1 MTIDPSAAG
10 GASFGGASVLD
21 DLAWRGLI
29 AHSTDLDALRAEL
42 ATGPITLYCGFDPT
56 APSLHVGHLAQTLTA
71 RRFQLAGH
79 LPLALVGGATGMIGD
94 PKPTSERTLNEAEV
108 VVAWSD
114 GIRRQLERFFDFE
127 GPAAARM
134 VNNHDWTA
142 PMSVIEFLRDIGKH
156 FSVNRMLDREA
167 VARRLADQGISY
179 TEFSYVLL
187 QSMDYLELFRRYGCR
202 LQTGGSDQ
210 FGNIVAGVDLVRR
223 VEGASVHA
231 LTTPLMTKADGTK
244 FGKTEGGAVWLD
256 PGAHQPVRLLP
267 VLAQHRRP
275 RRRGQPAH
283 VLLPHPGGD
292 RGPRCGGRRAPGGA
306 RRPAGAGP
314 GADRDGARR
323 RRPWRPWRRPS
334 RALFGSGELREVP
347 EATLDAALRE
357 TEFGELVV
365 PTGSAV
371 GAIDLL
377 VAAGLAASKG
387 AARRTIA
394 EGGASVN
401 NVRIADESAAFTHD
415 DTLAGG
421 WLVVRRGRRAVA
433 GVRVVAGL
441 TAADGR
447 LSGPSEPKAPTT
459 WAISCSQGW
468 GFDRVRWA
476 RVQFYLPTAREERT
490 ASKSLK
496 GRPAG
501 PSQRLPEQRSRSSL
515 RACTGHNRRTDLP
528 GRDAVEHRRPGFD
541 SRKRAG

>member
-10 GASFGGASVLD
+10 GGPFGGASVLD

-114 GIRRQLERFFDFE
+114 GIRSQLERFFDFE

-187 QSMDYLELFRRYGCR
+187 QSMDYLALFRRYGCR

-256 PGAHQPVRLLP
+256 PDLTSPYAFYQFWLNTDDRDVAGNLRMFSFRSREEIEALDVEVAERPAARAGQRA
-267 VLAQHRRP
+267 LAQELTEMVH
-275 RRRGQPAH
+275 
-283 VLLPHPGGD
+283 
-292 RGPRCGGRRAPGGA
+292 GPQALA
-306 RRPAGAGP
+306 AVEA
-314 GADRDGARR
+314 A
-323 RRPWRPWRRPS
+323 S

-357 TEFGELVV
+357 TEFGEVVV
-365 PTGSAV
+365 PNGSAV

-401 NVRIADESAAFTHD
+401 NARIVDDATTFTLD
-415 DTLAGG
+415 DTIAGG
-421 WLVVRRGRRAVA
+421 WLVVRRGRRAVS
-433 GVRVVAGL
+433 GVRL
-441 TAADGR
+441 TAG
-447 LSGPSEPKAPTT
+447 
-459 WAISCSQGW
+459 
-468 GFDRVRWA
+468 
-476 RVQFYLPTAREERT
+476 
-490 ASKSLK
+490 
-496 GRPAG
+496 
-501 PSQRLPEQRSRSSL
+501 
-515 RACTGHNRRTDLP
+515 
-528 GRDAVEHRRPGFD
+528 
-541 SRKRAG
+541 

>member
-1 MTIDPSAAG
+1 MRAMTIDPSTPDQLP
-10 GASFGGASVLD
+10 FGGASVLD

-56 APSLHVGHLAQTLTA
+56 APSMHVGHLAQTLTA

-79 LPLALVGGATGMIGD
+79 RPLALVGGATGMIGD

-108 VVAWSD
+108 VAAWSD
-114 GIRRQLERFFDFE
+114 GIRRQLERFFDFD

-134 VNNHDWTA
+134 VNNHEWTA

-167 VARRLADQGISY
+167 VARRLADQGISF

-223 VEGASVHA
+223 VEGVSVHA
-231 LTTPLMTKADGTK
+231 LTTPLMLKADGTK

-256 PGAHQPVRLLP
+256 PDLTSPYAFYQFWLNTDDRDVPGNLRMFSFRTREEIEALDVELAERPAARAGQRA
-267 VLAQHRRP
+267 LAQELTAMVH
-275 RRRGQPAH
+275 
-283 VLLPHPGGD
+283 
-292 RGPRCGGRRAPGGA
+292 GPEALA
-306 RRPAGAGP
+306 AVEA
-314 GADRDGARR
+314 A
-323 RRPWRPWRRPS
+323 S

-347 EATLDAALRE
+347 PATLDAALRE
-357 TEFGELVV
+357 TEFAEVSV
-365 PTGSAV
+365 PSGSAV

-377 VAAGLAASKG
+377 VAAGLAPSKG

-401 NVRIADESAAFTHD
+401 NVRIPD
-415 DTLAGG
+415 DTATYALEDALVGG

-433 GVRVVAGL
+433 GVRLV
-441 TAADGR
+441 
-447 LSGPSEPKAPTT
+447 
-459 WAISCSQGW
+459 
-468 GFDRVRWA
+468 
-476 RVQFYLPTAREERT
+476 
-490 ASKSLK
+490 
-496 GRPAG
+496 
-501 PSQRLPEQRSRSSL
+501 
-515 RACTGHNRRTDLP
+515 TG
-528 GRDAVEHRRPGFD
+528 
-541 SRKRAG
+541 

>member
-1 MTIDPSAAG
+1 MRAMTLDESAAG
-10 GASFGGASVLD
+10 SAPFGGASVLD
-21 DLAWRGLI
+21 DLEWRGLI

-94 PKPTSERTLNEAEV
+94 PKPTSERVLNEAEV
-108 VVAWSD
+108 VAAWSD

-167 VARRLADQGISY
+167 VARRLADQGISF

-187 QSMDYLELFRRYGCR
+187 QSMDYLELHRRYGCR

-223 VEGASVHA
+223 VEGVSVHA

-256 PGAHQPVRLLP
+256 PALTSPYAFYQFWLNTDDRDVSGNLRMFSFRSREEIEALDVEVAERPAARAGQRA
-267 VLAQHRRP
+267 LAQELTEMVH
-275 RRRGQPAH
+275 
-283 VLLPHPGGD
+283 
-292 RGPRCGGRRAPGGA
+292 
-306 RRPAGAGP
+306 
-314 GADRDGARR
+314 GADALAAVEAA
-323 RRPWRPWRRPS
+323 S

-357 TEFGELVV
+357 TEFGELAV
-365 PTGSAV
+365 PDGAAV
-371 GAIDLL
+371 GAVDLL
-377 VAAGLAASKG
+377 VAAGLAPSKG

-401 NVRIADESAAFTHD
+401 NVRIADETVSFTRQD
-415 DTLAGG
+415 SLPGG
-421 WLVVRRGRRAVA
+421 WLVVRRGRRAVS
-433 GVRVVAGL
+433 GVRL
-441 TAADGR
+441 
-447 LSGPSEPKAPTT
+447 LPS
-459 WAISCSQGW
+459 
-468 GFDRVRWA
+468 
-476 RVQFYLPTAREERT
+476 
-490 ASKSLK
+490 
-496 GRPAG
+496 
-501 PSQRLPEQRSRSSL
+501 
-515 RACTGHNRRTDLP
+515 
-528 GRDAVEHRRPGFD
+528 
-541 SRKRAG
+541 

>member
-1 MTIDPSAAG
+1 
-10 GASFGGASVLD
+10 
-21 DLAWRGLI
+21 
-29 AHSTDLDALRAEL
+29 
-42 ATGPITLYCGFDPT
+42 
-56 APSLHVGHLAQTLTA
+56 
-71 RRFQLAGH
+71 
-79 LPLALVGGATGMIGD
+79 MIGD
-94 PKPTSERTLNEAEV
+94 PKPTSERALNAAEV
-108 VVAWSD
+108 VAAWSD

-167 VARRLADQGISY
+167 VARRLADQGISF

-256 PGAHQPVRLLP
+256 PELTSPYAFYQFWLNTDDRDVSGNLRMFSFRTREEIEALDVEVAERPAARAGQRA
-267 VLAQHRRP
+267 LAQELTEMVH
-275 RRRGQPAH
+275 
-283 VLLPHPGGD
+283 
-292 RGPRCGGRRAPGGA
+292 GA
-306 RRPAGAGP
+306 QALA
-314 GADRDGARR
+314 AVEAA
-323 RRPWRPWRRPS
+323 S

-347 EATLDAALRE
+347 GATLDAALRE
-357 TEFGELVV
+357 TEFGEVIV
-365 PTGSAV
+365 PAGSSV

-415 DTLAGG
+415 DALAGG

-433 GVRVVAGL
+433 GVRVVAG
-441 TAADGR
+441 
-447 LSGPSEPKAPTT
+447 
-459 WAISCSQGW
+459 
-468 GFDRVRWA
+468 
-476 RVQFYLPTAREERT
+476 
-490 ASKSLK
+490 
-496 GRPAG
+496 
-501 PSQRLPEQRSRSSL
+501 
-515 RACTGHNRRTDLP
+515 
-528 GRDAVEHRRPGFD
+528 
-541 SRKRAG
+541 